1 MRKKLIAF
9 DMDGTLAESK
19 SPLNDRMAVA
29 LDKLLENF
37 HVCVISGGKF
47 DLFQKQ
53 LLSNLHAE
61 PAKLERLHLM
71 PTCGTRYYVFDI
83 AGSSWKQVYAEDL
96 TDAEKKKIT
105 GVLQEAMDTLGY
117 HEKKTWGDII
127 EDRGS
132 QITLSTLG
140 QDVVAELGLE
150 GVKLKEAWDPDNAKK
165 NKIRDYAA
173 ERLPELEVR
182 VGGLTSIDV
191 TKPGIDKAYGM
202 QKLIEILGISKDEIL
217 FMGDRIVEG
226 GNDYPVKA
234 MGIDSIEV
242 SHWRDTAIAVEA
254 INHVA
259 A

>member
-1 MRKKLIAF
+1 MKKLIAF

-19 SPLNDRMAVA
+19 SPLSDRMAAA
-29 LDKLLENF
+29 LDKLLDNF

-47 DLFQKQ
+47 ELFQNQ
-53 LLSNLHAE
+53 LLSNLRAE
-61 PAKLERLHLM
+61 PDRLERLHLM
-71 PTCGTRYYVFDI
+71 PTCGTRYYAFDR
-83 AGSSWKQVYAEDL
+83 ARNDWKQVYAEDL
-96 TDAEKKKIT
+96 TEAEKAKAT
-105 GVLQEAMDTLGY
+105 AVLQEAMEVLGY
-117 HEKKTWGDII
+117 REKQTWGDII

-140 QDVVAELGLE
+140 QDVVTALGLE
-150 GVKLKEAWDPDNAKK
+150 GVKLKEAWDPSNAKK
-165 NKIRDYAA
+165 NKIREYAA
-173 ERLPELEVR
+173 ELLPELEVR

-202 QKLIEILGISKDEIL
+202 RKLMEILEISKDEIL
-217 FMGDRIVEG
+217 FMGDRLVEG

-259 A
+259 E